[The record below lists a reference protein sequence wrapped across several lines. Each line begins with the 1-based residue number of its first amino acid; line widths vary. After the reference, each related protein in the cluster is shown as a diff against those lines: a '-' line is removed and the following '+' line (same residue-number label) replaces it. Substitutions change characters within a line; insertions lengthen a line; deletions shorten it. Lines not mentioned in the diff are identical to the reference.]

1 MDSSRKNRSLLT
13 FAAALLAF
21 ASFAGAETN
30 RWTSIG
36 PTANGSI
43 RVHSIAF
50 GPHGAIYV
58 AGDLGIQRSTDGG
71 ATWIP
76 VLRVPNAYGSGIPFA
91 RYAPGLFVWVDPDA
105 PSTLLAGLS
114 PGGVYRSTDAGLNW
128 TQVLYGSTF
137 LSMAIAPSSSSTIY
151 ACVSVSS
158 EVPGVRLTFRSND
171 GGTTW
176 TPLDSLGSA
185 PVLALAI
192 DPRSREVV
200 YAAVGTSGPSAPG
213 IYRSTDGGASW
224 TALAGGL
231 VGSSF
236 NAVTVDPTDPSI
248 IYAGASDT
256 GIFRSADGGASWV
269 PVNEGLAGLDVSSIT
284 VDAQTPSVVYAGT
297 SGGVFRSADSGAHW
311 VSLGFH
317 EATIASVVPDPASPS
332 TVYAAM
338 TNGLCRITLAPTV
351 PCATGSETL
360 CLASGRFRVEL
371 TWRGK
376 VESER
381 GTGQAVPI
389 SDNTGYFWFFDAA
402 NVELVLKVLD
412 GMAINDSFWVFYGP
426 LSDLEYVIT
435 VTDGVTGAIQ
445 SYISNAGD
453 PIRYAGNPNS
463 VGDTTAFPGASAAP
477 AGAPA
482 PAATPPAAVES
493 STCLP
498 DPAALC
504 LEDGRFQVRVDWQS
518 SQLGPSSSAAAVSLT
533 GDTGYFWFFDDS
545 NVELVV
551 KVLDGTA
558 INGHY
563 WVFYGSLS
571 DVQFEV
577 VVTDTVTGATKTY
590 VNQQGNLFSIADT
603 LAFPE

>member
-1 MDSSRKNRSLLT
+1 MSSSRWVRGLFT
-13 FAAALLAF
+13 FAAALVAC

-43 RVHSIAF
+43 RVHSVAF
-50 GPHGAIYV
+50 GPNGAIYV

-76 VLRVPNAYGSGIPFA
+76 VLRVPNAYSFGTFA

-105 PSTLLAGLS
+105 PTTLLAGLS
-114 PGGVYRSTDAGLNW
+114 PGGIYRSTDAGLNW

-151 ACVSVSS
+151 ACLSISS
-158 EVPGVRLTFRSND
+158 EVPGLRVTFRSTD

-176 TPLDSLGSA
+176 RSLDSLGAA
-185 PVLALAI
+185 PVLALAV
-192 DPRSREVV
+192 DPHSSDVV

-236 NAVTVDPTDPSI
+236 NAVTVDPIDPTI
-248 IYAGASDT
+248 LYAGTTDT

-269 PVNEGLAGLDVSSIT
+269 PVNEGLTGLDVTSIT
-284 VDAQTPSVVYAGT
+284 IDAQTPSVVYAGT

-311 VSLGFH
+311 VCLGFH
-317 EATIASVVPDPASPS
+317 EATISTVVSDPASPS

-338 TNGLCRITLAPTV
+338 LNGLCRITLAPTV
-351 PCATGSETL
+351 PCAAGSETL
-360 CLASGRFRVEL
+360 CLGGRFRVEL

-376 VESER
+376 VESQS

-389 SDNTGYFWFFDAA
+389 SDDTGYFWFFDAA
-402 NVELVLKVLD
+402 NVELVVKVLD
-412 GMAINDSFWVFYGP
+412 GTAINGAFWVFYGA

-445 SYISNAGD
+445 SYIS
-453 PIRYAGNPNS
+453 YAGAPNS
-463 VGDTTAFPGASAAP
+463 EGDTAAFPGSSADSAGVKAPVAAP
-477 AGAPA
+477 AQ
-482 PAATPPAAVES
+482 AAAS
-493 STCLP
+493 STCVP

-518 SQLGPSSSAAAVSLT
+518 SPLGPSSSAAAELLT
-533 GDTGYFWFFDDS
+533 GDTGYFWFFDDA
-545 NVELVV
+545 NVEVVV

-563 WVFYGSLS
+563 WVFFGTLS
-571 DVQFEV
+571 NVRFEVSVTDVQ
-577 VVTDTVTGATKTY
+577 TGRTKTY
-590 VNQQGNLFSIADT
+590 VNPEGYMFSIADT

>member
-1 MDSSRKNRSLLT
+1 MDSSRMDRGLLV
-13 FAAALLAF
+13 FAAVLLAC
-21 ASFAGAETN
+21 ASLAGADTN

-43 RVHSIAF
+43 RVHNIAF
-50 GPHGAIYV
+50 GPNGAIYV
-58 AGDLGIQRSTDGG
+58 AGDLGIQRSTDAG

-76 VLRVPNAYGSGIPFA
+76 VLRVANAYPGGYPAA
-91 RYAPGLFVWVDPDA
+91 RYAAGIFVWVDPDA
-105 PSTLLAGLS
+105 PTTLLAGLS

-137 LSMAIAPSSSSTIY
+137 LSMAVAPSSSSTIY
-151 ACVSVSS
+151 ACVSISS
-158 EVPGVRLTFRSND
+158 EVTGLRLTFRSTD

-176 TPLDSLGSA
+176 TPLDSFGSA
-185 PVLALAI
+185 PALALAV
-192 DPRSREVV
+192 DPHSSDVV

-213 IYRSTDGGASW
+213 IYRSADGGASW

-231 VGSSF
+231 VGASF
-236 NAVTVDPTDPSI
+236 NAVTVDPTDPSVL
-248 IYAGASDT
+248 YAGATDT
-256 GIFRSADGGASWV
+256 GIFRSADGGTSWV
-269 PVNEGLAGLDVSSIT
+269 PVNNGLAGLDVSSIT
-284 VDAQTPSVVYAGT
+284 IDAQTPSVVYAGT
-297 SGGVFRSADSGAHW
+297 SGGAFRSADSGAHW

-317 EATIASVVPDPASPS
+317 EATISTVVSDPVSPS

-338 TNGLCRITLAPTV
+338 LDGLCRITLAPTV
-351 PCATGSETL
+351 PCAASSETL
-360 CLASGRFRVEL
+360 CLSSGRFRVEL

-376 VESER
+376 VESAR
-381 GTGQAVPI
+381 GIGQTVPI
-389 SDNTGYFWFFDAA
+389 SGDTGYFWFFDAA

-412 GMAINDSFWVFYGP
+412 GTDINGAFWVFYGA

-445 SYISNAGD
+445 SYISSAG
-453 PIRYAGNPNS
+453 PGYPNS
-463 VGDTTAFPGASAAP
+463 EGDTTAFPGAPPTSAGAVAPTAASPSAA
-477 AGAPA
+477 
-482 PAATPPAAVES
+482 AA

-504 LEDGRFQVRVDWQS
+504 LEKGRFQVRVDWQS
-518 SQLGPSSSAAAVSLT
+518 SPLGPSSSAAAVPLT

-571 DVQFEV
+571 DVQFEIA
-577 VVTDTVTGATKTY
+577 VTDTVTGQTKTY
-590 VNQQGNLFSIADT
+590 VNQQGRMFSIADT

>member
-1 MDSSRKNRSLLT
+1 MGRGLLI
-13 FAAALLAF
+13 FAAALLAC
-21 ASFAGAETN
+21 ASFARADTAN

-43 RVHSIAF
+43 RVHHVAF
-50 GPHGAIYV
+50 GPNGAIYV

-91 RYAPGLFVWVDPDA
+91 RYAPGLFVWVDPGA
-105 PSTLLAGLS
+105 PATLFAGLS
-114 PGGVYRSTDAGLNW
+114 PGGIYRSTDAGLNW

-151 ACVSVSS
+151 ACVSISS
-158 EVPGVRLTFRSND
+158 EVPGVRLTFRSTD

-176 TPLDSLGSA
+176 TPLDSLGAA
-185 PVLALAI
+185 PVLALAV
-192 DPRSREVV
+192 DPRSSDLV

-213 IYRSTDGGASW
+213 IYRSADGGASW

-231 VGSSF
+231 VGASF

-248 IYAGASDT
+248 LYAGASDT
-256 GIFRSADGGASWV
+256 GIFRSADGGTSWV
-269 PVNEGLAGLDVSSIT
+269 PVNNGLAGLDVSSIT

-317 EATIASVVPDPASPS
+317 EATISTVVSDPASPS
-332 TVYAAM
+332 TVYVAM
-338 TNGLCRITLAPTV
+338 LNGLCRITLAPTV
-351 PCATGSETL
+351 PCAAGTETL
-360 CLASGRFRVEL
+360 CLAAGRFRAEL

-376 VESER
+376 VESDR
-381 GTGQAVPI
+381 GIGQTVPI
-389 SDNTGYFWFFDAA
+389 SDDTGYFWFFDAA
-402 NVELVLKVLD
+402 NVEVVLKVLD
-412 GMAINDSFWVFYGP
+412 GTDVNGAFWVFFGA

-445 SYISNAGD
+445 SYISFAGS
-453 PIRYAGNPNS
+453 PNS
-463 VGDTTAFPGASAAP
+463 EGDTTAFPGASAAP
-477 AGAPA
+477 VGVTAPTAAPA
-482 PAATPPAAVES
+482 PAEAS

-504 LEDGRFQVRVDWQS
+504 LEEGRFQVRVDWRS
-518 SQLGPSSSAAAVSLT
+518 SPLGPSSSAAAVPLT

-571 DVQFEV
+571 DVQFEIA
-577 VVTDTVTGATKTY
+577 VTDTTTGQTKTY
-590 VNQQGNLFSIADT
+590 VNSQGNMFSIADT
-603 LAFPE
+603 VAFPE